1 MVEPSDQLVQKTL
14 QEYLASLAAGTSTPG
29 GGTAAA
35 ITGAQG
41 CALLSMV
48 CEFTR
53 NDERIVELAQQC
65 TSVTNSFIQ
74 LADQDIEAFE
84 EVMNQYRLD
93 RSGEAYQSALHRAAE
108 VPMLVIQEAAS
119 LVDTAEYLE
128 TAGNRHLISDVAI
141 GANLLATAMHSATV
155 NVYINCQLISNMDFT
170 SQTIVKMRQHLLI
183 ADRLSAV
190 FNRISQNLGEI
201 PNVT

>member
-1 MVEPSDQLVQKTL
+1 MVESSEHMAQKTL

-29 GGTAAA
+29 GGSAAA

-53 NDERIVELAQQC
+53 NDERLIELAQQC
-65 TSVTNSFIQ
+65 SSVRNSFIQ

-93 RSGEAYQSALHRAAE
+93 RSGKAYQSALHRAVE
-108 VPMLVIQEAAS
+108 VPLLVMKEAAS

-128 TAGNRHLISDVAI
+128 TAGNRLLISDVAI
-141 GANLLATAMHSATV
+141 GANLLAAAMHSATV

-170 SQTIVKMRQHLLI
+170 SQTIVRMKQHLVI

-190 FNRISQNLGEI
+190 FNRIRQNLGEI

>member
-1 MVEPSDQLVQKTL
+1 M
-14 QEYLASLAAGTSTPG
+14 AA
-29 GGTAAA
+29 AAA

-53 NDERIVELAQQC
+53 NDERLVELAQQC

-93 RSGEAYQSALHRAAE
+93 RSGKAYQSALHRAAE
-108 VPMLVIQEAAS
+108 VPMLVMQEAAS
-119 LVDTAEYLE
+119 LAGTAEYLE
-128 TAGNRHLISDVAI
+128 TAGNRLLISDVAI

-170 SQTIVKMRQHLLI
+170 SQTIVKMRQHLLF

-190 FNRISQNLGEI
+190 FNRIRQNLGEI

>member
-29 GGTAAA
+29 GGSAAA

-53 NDERIVELAQQC
+53 KDERLVELAQQC
-65 TSVTNSFIQ
+65 TSIRNSFVQ
-74 LADQDIEAFE
+74 LAHQDIEAFE

-93 RSGEAYQSALHRAAE
+93 RSGKAYQSALHRAAE
-108 VPMLVIQEAAS
+108 VPMLVMQEAAS
-119 LVDTAEYLE
+119 LVGTAEYLE
-128 TAGNRHLISDVAI
+128 TAGNRLLISDVAI